1 MTELQKIE
9 CFDKIK
15 DLLESLDKETQKKIV
30 WAHLSHLLYGDI
42 VGVRWLLD
50 RVGELLVREEGVLIS
65 RFQ

>member
-15 DLLESLDKETQKKIV
+15 DLLDSLDKETQKKIV
-30 WAHLSHLLYGDI
+30 WAHLSHLMYGDI

-50 RVGELLVREEGVLIS
+50 RMGELIQREEQVLIG